1 MLHKI
6 TPFRYVYAIA
16 VIFTLINAI
25 FFIGAGVAKSI
36 KGYKG
41 FFKSDF
47 MITEDHHPG
56 MYLLEAL
63 DAFMIS
69 LVFMIFGLGIAR
81 LFIFDKTEGM
91 RLPKWLNITS
101 LEELK
106 VLLWRTILFALVS
119 FAVTNFLKDN
129 AVTWDDLILPLIILI
144 LAASLF
150 LVHKRT

>member
-6 TPFRYVYAIA
+6 TPFRYIYAVA

-25 FFIGAGVAKSI
+25 FFIGSGVARSI

-41 FFKSDF
+41 FFRSDF
-47 MITEDHHPG
+47 LITEGHHPG
-56 MYLLEAL
+56 LHLLEAL
-63 DAFMIS
+63 DSFMIS

-81 LFIFDKTEGM
+81 LFIFDKAKGKT
-91 RLPKWLNITS
+91 LPKWLNVKS

-106 VLLWRTILFALVS
+106 VLLWRTILFALVTFS
-119 FAVTNFLKDN
+119 VTDFLKDN
-129 AVTWDDLILPLIILI
+129 TLTWDDLILPLIILI

-150 LVHKRT
+150 LVHKRA